1 MSEDV
6 LMQTEAGRAPGA
18 QLRQVREAAGVHIAA
33 LAAALKVPVARLEA
47 IEADRFDLLP
57 DAAFTRALVASICRL
72 LRVESAP
79 ILAQLPRAGAGRL
92 ADDVRALSGNI
103 PSVAGRKPGLA
114 QQFPR
119 PLLWGVLLLLL
130 AAAVLVL
137 VPPSTMHGWADALR
151 ERLSTERTEAEAQQ
165 PAAEPLAAAAPVE
178 PATPAEAGNAAVKPE
193 VASVA
198 PPVVPERQTQAAA
211 VAAPADMNVPLSLR
225 ARAESWVKVTDAR
238 GVVVLQ
244 KTLAEGESQDVSGT
258 LPLSVTVGRAD
269 ATEVQVH
276 GRPFD
281 LTSIMRSN
289 VARFEVK

>member
-6 LMQTEAGRAPGA
+6 QMQPEAGQAPGA

-79 ILAQLPRAGAGRL
+79 ILAQLPRVGAGRL

-103 PSVAGRKPGLA
+103 PSATGRKAGLS

-130 AAAVLVL
+130 AAAALML
-137 VPPSTMHGWADALR
+137 LPQATMHGWVDALR
-151 ERLSTERTEAEAQQ
+151 ERMSAEHTEVEVQAPVAAPLAIEPAVEPSAPADSSSTAAQ
-165 PAAEPLAAAAPVE
+165 PALAAVPPVAPDKLPAQAAAAPVG
-178 PATPAEAGNAAVKPE
+178 TG
-193 VASVA
+193 
-198 PPVVPERQTQAAA
+198 
-211 VAAPADMNVPLSLR
+211 VPLSLH
-225 ARAESWVKVTDAR
+225 ARGESWVKVTDAR
-238 GVVVLQ
+238 GTVVLQ
-244 KTLAEGESQDVSGT
+244 KTLAEGESQDVTGV
-258 LPLSVTVGRAD
+258 LPLSVIVGRAD
-269 ATEVQVH
+269 TTEVQVH
-276 GRPFD
+276 GQPFD
-281 LTSIMRSN
+281 LAPIVRSN

>member
-1 MSEDV
+1 
-6 LMQTEAGRAPGA
+6 MQTEAVLAPGA

-79 ILAQLPRAGAGRL
+79 ILAQLPRVGAGRL

-103 PSVAGRKPGLA
+103 PSATGRKAGLS

-130 AAAVLVL
+130 AAAALML
-137 VPPSTMHGWADALR
+137 LPQATMHGWVDALR
-151 ERLSTERTEAEAQQ
+151 ERMGAEHTEAEVQAPVAPPVEPAAPADVGGTAAQ
-165 PAAEPLAAAAPVE
+165 PALAAVPPVVPDKPPAQAAAAPVG
-178 PATPAEAGNAAVKPE
+178 AG
-193 VASVA
+193 
-198 PPVVPERQTQAAA
+198 
-211 VAAPADMNVPLSLR
+211 VPLSLH
-225 ARAESWVKVTDAR
+225 ARGESWVKVTDAR
-238 GVVVLQ
+238 GTVVLQ
-244 KTLAEGESQDVSGT
+244 KTLAEGESQDVTGV
-258 LPLSVTVGRAD
+258 LPLSVIVGRAD
-269 ATEVQVH
+269 TTEVQVH
-276 GRPFD
+276 GQPFD
-281 LTSIMRSN
+281 LAPIVRSN